1 MKSINLNELP
11 GKEAHAHLLAAVG
24 PRPIAFASTIDE
36 DGNPNLSPFSYFN
49 VFSTRPPVLIF
60 SPNRRVR
67 NNTNKD
73 TLHNIEKT
81 REVVINVVNFDIVE
95 QMSLSSTEYPS
106 GVNEFLKAGLSP
118 IESELVKPFR
128 VKESPVQFECKVND
142 IIYLGEEGGAGNL
155 IICEVLKM
163 HVDESV
169 LNENGIT
176 DCTKLDLV
184 ARMGAN
190 WYTRATGESMFEV
203 EKPLM
208 TLGIGIDQIPPRI
221 RNSVFLSGN
230 DLGKLGNVERMPNDE
245 EIAEIANHPRI
256 KDILANS
263 ADGMEA
269 REQLHEYAKE
279 LLAKNKVQKAWKVLL
294 SDRLNRN

>member
-1 MKSINLNELP
+1 MKSIDLNELP
-11 GKEAHAHLLAAVG
+11 GKEAHAHLLASIG
-24 PRPIAFASTIDE
+24 PRPIAFASTVSA
-36 DGNPNLSPFSYFN
+36 DGKPNLSPYSYFN

-67 NNTNKD
+67 NNTTKD
-73 TLHNIEKT
+73 TLHNAEAT
-81 REVVINVVNFDIVE
+81 REVVINVVNYDLVE
-95 QMSLSSTEYPS
+95 QMSLSSTEYDS
-106 GVNEFLKAGLSP
+106 DINEFDKAGLTP
-118 IESELVKPFR
+118 IESELVKPYR
-128 VKESPVQFECKVND
+128 VKESPVQFECKVRD

-155 IICEVLKM
+155 ILCEVLKM
-163 HVDESV
+163 HVDESA

-190 WYTRATGESMFEV
+190 WYCRANGESMFEV
-203 EKPLM
+203 EKPLA
-208 TLGIGIDQIPPRI
+208 TLGIGVDQIPPRI
-221 RNSVFLSGN
+221 RNSVYLSGN
-230 DLGKLGNVERMPNDE
+230 DLGKLGNVERLPSDS
-245 EIAEIANHPRI
+245 EIAEIAEHPRI
-256 KDILANS
+256 KDILSNS

-279 LLAKNKVQKAWKVLL
+279 LLSKNKVQKAWKVLL